1 MNPTQIVVPDLGE
14 TTDVEV
20 VEILVSPGDRVGI
33 DEPVVVLESDKASMD
48 LPSPAEGVVTSVEV
62 SIGDRVEAGTVL
74 VGLATETGPEPG
86 GAGAAAAEAEPAVGR
101 PGAAPSG
108 SGAKDHEAGISE
120 AGVESGE
127 REPVPPAAASGAAHA
142 ADADGAGGPTG
153 SVASGRPSPP
163 EAHSGSVSSDPAAE
177 IRPTA
182 DAIPDG
188 VDLRAEVVVLGA
200 GPGGYTAAFRAAD
213 LGRRTVLVER
223 YPTLGGV
230 CLNVGCIPSKALL
243 STAETI
249 AAAEGLR
256 ARGVDYGTPTID
268 AAKLAEWK
276 NQVVARLT
284 GGLAGLAKRRKV
296 EVVHGTGRFESSR
309 VLAVDAP
316 GGGIRRIGFEH
327 AIIAAGS
334 EPVRL
339 PDFPW
344 GDPRVVDSTGALALA
359 EIPRRLLVVGG
370 GIIGLEMASV
380 HDALGSQVTVVE
392 LLDELLPGC
401 DRDLVRPLE
410 RRISARYHALRL
422 GTRITAVEPQRRGL
436 KVWFGGASRIYDQV
450 LVAVGR
456 RPTGVDA
463 AAAGVRFDE
472 RGFIPVDETQRT
484 NVPHIFAVGDVTG
497 PPLLAHRASH
507 QGKVAAEAAA
517 GRKSA
522 FEGSVIPS
530 VAYTDP
536 EVAWV
541 GVTEAAAKAEG
552 RAIEKAVFPWAA
564 SGRAIGTGRDEGLTK
579 LIFDAGSRRL
589 VGAGIVG
596 PHAGELISEATL
608 AIEMGADPEDL
619 ALTIHPHPTL
629 SETVGFAAEMA
640 AGTITDLYVPRR
652 R

>member
-1 MNPTQIVVPDLGE
+1 MNPTKIVVPDLGE

-74 VGLATETGPEPG
+74 LGLDAESGASADDSEGGTPGEPSPPPAPADPVSAAPTAA
-86 GAGAAAAEAEPAVGR
+86 AGAR
-101 PGAAPSG
+101 
-108 SGAKDHEAGISE
+108 
-120 AGVESGE
+120 
-127 REPVPPAAASGAAHA
+127 PAAA
-142 ADADGAGGPTG
+142 DA
-153 SVASGRPSPP
+153 V
-163 EAHSGSVSSDPAAE
+163 
-177 IRPTA
+177 
-182 DAIPDG
+182 PDD
-188 VDLRAEVVVLGA
+188 VDHRTEVVVLGA

-249 AAAEGLR
+249 AAAAELG
-256 ARGVDYGTPTID
+256 ARGVDYGAPAID
-268 AAKLAEWK
+268 VARLAEWK
-276 NQVVARLT
+276 DQVVARLT
-284 GGLAGLAKRRKV
+284 GGLAGLARRRKV
-296 EVVHGTGRFESSR
+296 EVVHGTGRFESPR

-316 GGGIRRIGFEH
+316 GGGVRRIGFEH

-334 EPVRL
+334 EPARL
-339 PDFPW
+339 PDFPDD
-344 GDPRVVDSTGALALA
+344 DPRVVDSTGALALA
-359 EIPRRLLVVGG
+359 EVPRRLLVVGG

-380 HDALGSQVTVVE
+380 YDALGSQVTVVE

-410 RRISARYHALRL
+410 RRISARYHAIRL

-436 KVWFGGASRIYDQV
+436 KVWFGGESRIYDQV

-456 RPTGVDA
+456 RPTAVDA

-472 RGFIPVDETQRT
+472 RGFIPVDEAQRT
-484 NVPHIFAVGDVTG
+484 NVPHVFAVGDVTG

-522 FEGSVIPS
+522 FEAAVIPS

-552 RAIEKAVFPWAA
+552 RTIEKATFPWAA
-564 SGRAIGTGRDEGLTK
+564 SGRALGTGRDEGLTK
-579 LIFDAGSRRL
+579 LIFDAETRRL

-619 ALTIHPHPTL
+619 ALSIHPHPTL
-629 SETVGFAAEMA
+629 SETVGFAAEMV
-640 AGTITDLYVPRR
+640 AGTITDLYLPRR
-652 R
+652 K